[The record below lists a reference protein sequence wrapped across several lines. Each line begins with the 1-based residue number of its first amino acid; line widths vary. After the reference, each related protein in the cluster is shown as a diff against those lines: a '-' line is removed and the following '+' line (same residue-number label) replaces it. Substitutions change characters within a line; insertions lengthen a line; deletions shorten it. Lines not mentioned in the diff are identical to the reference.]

1 MAVLRKRT
9 RRTFGKLVT
18 WLIVVGAAFGIVS
31 YRLVDKL
38 GMEKRPVD
46 RFHVVKVL
54 DGDTVELT
62 GGDKVR
68 LLSLDTPEHGE
79 PFFEQARQMLQKLAL
94 GKSVRLEQPQ
104 ARRDKYG
111 RMLGY
116 VYVDDTLMA
125 NRMLIDSGLGYLY
138 LFQDNDLNSPHV
150 RDMLQAQRSAI
161 ARKVG
166 LWSIQRHAEDHYVT
180 TARSLRLHRPSCE
193 AVKNLGPGKGRIFA
207 TREEGLAEGLSP
219 CRECKP

>member
-1 MAVLRKRT
+1 MAILRKST
-9 RRTFGKLVT
+9 KRRFGKIVT
-18 WLIVVGAAFGIVS
+18 WLIIVGAAFGIVS
-31 YRLVDKL
+31 YRLIDKIGL
-38 GMEKRPVD
+38 EKRPED
-46 RFHVVKVL
+46 RFRVVKVL

-68 LLSLDTPEHGE
+68 LLALDTPEHGE
-79 PFFEQARQMLQKLAL
+79 PYFEQARQMLQKLSQ
-94 GKSVRLEQPQ
+94 GKSVRLEYGS

-116 VYVDDTLMA
+116 LYVDDTLLA

-150 RDMLQAQRSAI
+150 REMLEAQRSAI
-161 ARKVG
+161 SRKVG
-166 LWSIQRHAEDHYVT
+166 LWSVQRHAEDHYVT
-180 TARSLRLHRPSCE
+180 TAHSFRLHRPSCE
-193 AVKNLGPGKGRIFA
+193 AVRNLEPGQGRIFK